1 MSDESLDTLLVNL
14 KQNGDILNTKVQNL
28 ISNQANYKSK
38 IVKDL
43 TDLNKLINDLDLRN
57 YVNNKKLFSQQQQE
71 LQNKTL
77 ELKSSYA
84 ENMRLKGEIENKTAL
99 INEQTRKIAEINSL
113 LSQKTGE
120 VNELKRKI
128 TTLENNNSALMAKNR
143 EYEAKMKDLG
153 VQIENYKQQLL
164 ELNGLKQTRDALIQ
178 EKEALNNK
186 IRELQTLFETEKQ
199 KGVECNQKISQN
211 EERLR
216 QASTDL
222 ETANQELQKLK
233 GESDDLRNK
242 NNVLQQ
248 ERVAVNEKINSL
260 LQEQERIKQAL
271 RAIND
276 NIMQQIRNIDSQ
288 LSLGEDDSSKD
299 DVIELLRTIKSNLSI
314 GVNELNPSRGG
325 KKPRGGKKRGHKTM
339 NKQRQKTM
347 NTQRQKTMNKQRQV
361 AKKGGWVYKGD
372 DNLDSQSEEIKS
384 NSNSSSNS
392 NSKSNSNTVV
402 RGEGI
407 RQTRKN
413 KNKKYSN
420 EQTRARS
427 KGYKMK

>member
-1 MSDESLDTLLVNL
+1 MSDDLLDTLLVNL
-14 KQNGDILNTKVQNL
+14 KQNGDILNTKVQTL
-28 ISNQANYKSK
+28 ISNQTNYKSK

-71 LQNKTL
+71 LQNKTT
-77 ELKSSYA
+77 ELNSSYA
-84 ENMRLKGEIENKTAL
+84 ENLRLKGEIENKTAL
-99 INEQTRKIAEINSL
+99 INEQTRKITEINSQ

-120 VNELKRKI
+120 ANEFKRKI
-128 TTLENNNSALMAKNR
+128 TSLENNNSALMAKNR
-143 EYEAKMKDLG
+143 EYDAKMKDLG

-164 ELNGLKQTRDALIQ
+164 QLNELKQTRDTLIQ
-178 EKEALNNK
+178 EKEVLNNK
-186 IRELQTLFETEKQ
+186 IKELQTLFETERQ
-199 KGVECNQKISQN
+199 KSNECNQKISQN
-211 EERLR
+211 EEGLR
-216 QASTDL
+216 QASADL
-222 ETANQELQKLK
+222 EATKQELQKLK
-233 GESDDLRNK
+233 GESAEIKNAISVLRNK
-242 NNVLQQ
+242 NSGLEQQ
-248 ERVAVNEKINSL
+248 LTLL

-288 LSLGEDDSSKD
+288 LSLGEDDNSKD

-325 KKPRGGKKRGHKTM
+325 KKPRGRKKRGLQTM
-339 NKQRQKTM
+339 KKQRQKKM
-347 NTQRQKTMNKQRQV
+347 NNHKQKSRNNQKQV
-361 AKKGGWVYKGD
+361 AKRGGWVYKGD
-372 DNLDSQSEEIKS
+372 DNLDSLSEEIKS
-384 NSNSSSNS
+384 NSN
-392 NSKSNSNTVV
+392 SNSNTVV

-420 EQTRARS
+420 ERTRARS

>member
-1 MSDESLDTLLVNL
+1 MGDDSLDTLLVNL
-14 KQNGDILNTKVQNL
+14 KQNGDILNTKVQTL
-28 ISNQANYKSK
+28 ISNQTNYKSK

-71 LQNKTL
+71 LQNKTT

-99 INEQTRKIAEINSL
+99 INEQTRKITEINSQ

-120 VNELKRKI
+120 ANELKRKI
-128 TTLENNNSALMAKNR
+128 TSLENNNSALMAKNR
-143 EYEAKMKDLG
+143 EYDAKMKDLG

-178 EKEALNNK
+178 EKEVLNNK
-186 IRELQTLFETEKQ
+186 IKELQTLFETEKQ
-199 KGVECNQKISQN
+199 KSDVCNQKISQN
-211 EERLR
+211 EEGLR
-216 QASTDL
+216 QASADL
-222 ETANQELQKLK
+222 EAAKQELQKLND
-233 GESDDLRNK
+233 ESGRIKNDISVLRNK
-242 NNVLQQ
+242 NSGLEQQ
-248 ERVAVNEKINSL
+248 VTSL
-260 LQEQERIKQAL
+260 LREQEEIKQAL

-276 NIMQQIRNIDSQ
+276 NIMQQIRNIDTQ

-299 DVIELLRTIKSNLSI
+299 DVIALLQTIKSNLSI
-314 GVNELNPSRGG
+314 GVNELNPSKGG
-325 KKPRGGKKRGHKTM
+325 KRRRRRRHKTM
-339 NKQRQKTM
+339 KNQKQKTM
-347 NTQRQKTMNKQRQV
+347 NNQKQRSRNNQKQV
-361 AKKGGWVYKGD
+361 AKRGGWVYKGD
-372 DNLDSQSEEIKS
+372 DNLDSQSQEIKS
-384 NSNSSSNS
+384 NSNSNS
-392 NSKSNSNTVV
+392 NSVV

-420 EQTRARS
+420 ERTRARS

>member
-1 MSDESLDTLLVNL
+1 
-14 KQNGDILNTKVQNL
+14 LNTKVQTL
-28 ISNQANYKSK
+28 ITNQSNYKSK
-38 IVKDL
+38 IVNDL
-43 TDLNKLINDLDLRN
+43 TELNKLINDLDLRN
-57 YVNNKKLFSQQQQE
+57 YVNNKRLFSQQQQE

-84 ENMRLKGEIENKTAL
+84 ENLRLKGESENKTAL
-99 INEQTRKIAEINSL
+99 INEQSRKISEINSL
-113 LSQKTGE
+113 LSQKTNE
-120 VNELKRKI
+120 ANELKRRI
-128 TTLENNNSALMAKNR
+128 SSLENNNSALMAKNR
-143 EYEAKMKDLG
+143 EYESKMKELG

-186 IRELQTLFETEKQ
+186 IKEYQTLFETEKQ
-199 KGVECNQKISQN
+199 KSVECNQKISQN

-216 QASTDL
+216 QVTTDL
-222 ETANQELQKLK
+222 EAAKVELQKLN
-233 GESDDLRNK
+233 EASAELRNQ

-248 ERVAVNEKINSL
+248 ERDVIKANISSL
-260 LQEQERIKQAL
+260 EQEQERIKQAL

-276 NIMQQIRNIDSQ
+276 NIMQQIRNIDTQ
-288 LSLGEDDSSKD
+288 LSLGSDDSSKD

-314 GVNELNPSRGG
+314 GVNELNPRGG
-325 KKPRGGKKRGHKTM
+325 KRRRYKSM
-339 NKQRQKTM
+339 NKNKAASNQKSMRKQRQKS
-347 NTQRQKTMNKQRQV
+347 
-361 AKKGGWVYKGD
+361 KKGGWTYRSD
-372 DNLDSQSEEIKS
+372 ATLDSQSQEIKS
-384 NSNSSSNS
+384 ASNS
-392 NSKSNSNTVV
+392 VV

-420 EQTRARS
+420 ERTRARARARTRS